1 MGLKYKPDFDRAR
14 TYWEAFWNHEI
25 IDRPVV
31 CVTSPLNGVPPK
43 PAMPY
48 MSGYEGDYLN
58 ALTQY
63 EDWAATHYF
72 GGESIPFCDLSF
84 GPDQFTAFL
93 GAELEIAETR
103 VTSWIKPFVTDWES
117 VPVKLDTSPGS
128 RWNQML
134 EFMRVGA
141 QFSQGKF
148 LLGMLDLH
156 SNMDCLNAMRGP
168 ENLCMDLIYHGD
180 QVERV
185 LNEVRSLY
193 APVYESLSQA
203 GQMQRGTIGWSP
215 LYCADKSA
223 VIQCDFICLISPK
236 HARRFVIPA
245 IAEEASFLDHCVYHY
260 DGLNALVHL
269 DDILSI
275 PDIDVIQW
283 VPGDGRPR
291 TPEWIDLLKKIQK
304 AKKGL
309 WLYDWKIEEI
319 KKFYKELRPE
329 GVCFQVEASSP
340 QEAEELLDW
349 LKINT

>member
-1 MGLKYKPDFDRAR
+1 MELKYKLDFDRTR

-31 CVTSPLNGVPPK
+31 CVTSPLNEKSPK

-48 MSGYEGDYLN
+48 MSGFEGDYLK
-58 ALTQY
+58 ALT
-63 EDWAATHYF
+63 EFDEWASTHYF
-72 GGESIPFCDLSF
+72 GGEAIPFCDLSF

-93 GAELEIAETR
+93 GAGLEMAETR
-103 VTSWIKPFVTDWES
+103 VTSWIKPFVTDWEKVS
-117 VPVKLDTSPGS
+117 IQLDTRPGS

-134 EFMRVGA
+134 EFLQVGA

-168 ENLCMDLIYHGD
+168 ENLCMDLISHGE

-185 LNEVRSLY
+185 LNEVRSFY
-193 APVYESLSQA
+193 PPIYESLYQA
-203 GQMQRGTIGWSP
+203 GQMERGTIGWSP
-215 LYCADKSA
+215 IYCANKSA

-236 HARRFVIPA
+236 HARRFVLPA
-245 IAEEASFLDHCVYHY
+245 IAEEASFLDHCIYHY
-260 DGLNALVHL
+260 DGPNALVHL
-269 DDILSI
+269 DDILAI
-275 PDIDVIQW
+275 PEIDVIQW

-291 TPEWIDLLKKIQK
+291 TPEWLDLLEKIQK

-319 KKFYKELRPE
+319 KKFYKELKPE
-329 GVCFQVEASSP
+329 GVCFQVEASSQ

-349 LKINT
+349 LKAHT